1 VGSYEN
7 HVAVVIPAKF
17 GNRKFLPQIEQF
29 KSHFRF
35 FLLLWKLLTGSELFG
50 PKEFL
55 VPKYWGGEINELK
68 SYITTDP
75 ISFKLPCLI
84 K

>member
-7 HVAVVIPAKF
+7 HVAIVIPAKF

-55 VPKYWGGEINELK
+55 VSKYWGELM
-68 SYITTDP
+68 SSNR
-75 ISFKLPCLI
+75 ISPLI
-84 K
+84 PYPSSSLV

>member
-7 HVAVVIPAKF
+7 HVAIVIPAKF

-55 VPKYWGGEINELK
+55 VPKYWGGKLMSSNR
-68 SYITTDP
+68 
-75 ISFKLPCLI
+75 ISPLI
-84 K
+84 PYPSSSLV